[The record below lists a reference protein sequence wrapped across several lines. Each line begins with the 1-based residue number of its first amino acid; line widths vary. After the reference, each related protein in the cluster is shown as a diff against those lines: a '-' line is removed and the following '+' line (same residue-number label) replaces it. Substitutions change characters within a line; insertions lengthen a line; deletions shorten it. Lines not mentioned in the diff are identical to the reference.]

1 MSDGDAADPKADTE
15 VTSVDRDVS
24 LADLTALPGFPDT
37 AGAIAIEDT
46 GDAISVWYPNDDQ
59 TVVRIHTADDGTARV
74 AGVVRYTD
82 DMPAVTPADTVY
94 SQGEETRIV
103 HGPGRETR
111 VRDS

>member
-1 MSDGDAADPKADTE
+1 MSDGDAVDPESDTE
-15 VTSVDRDVS
+15 VRSVDRDVS
-24 LADLTALPGFPDT
+24 LAELTALPGFPDT

-59 TVVRIHTADDGTARV
+59 TVVRIHTADDGTPHV
-74 AGVVRYTD
+74 AGVIRYTD
-82 DMPAVTPADTVY
+82 DMPAVTPADTVC

-111 VRDS
+111 VRDN

>member
-1 MSDGDAADPKADTE
+1 MSDEDAVDLKTDRE
-15 VTSVDRDVS
+15 MTSVDRDVS
-24 LADLTALPGFPDT
+24 LAELTALPGFLDT

-59 TVVRIHTADDGTARV
+59 TVVDVHTADDGTPRV
-74 AGVVRYTD
+74 AGVIRYTD

>member
-1 MSDGDAADPKADTE
+1 MTDTAPTATDGDA
-15 VTSVDRDVS
+15 S
-24 LADLTALPGFPDT
+24 LEDITALPGFPDT

-59 TVVRIHTADDGTARV
+59 TVVHVHTADDGTARV

-82 DMPAVTPADTVY
+82 DMPTVTPADTVY

-103 HGPGRETR
+103 HAPGRETR